1 MSLDSLVGL
10 SRALGAPSRQ
20 YVIIGEGNTSL
31 RRDQESFWIKASGQM
46 LESVDETGFVEV
58 RFGPILEI
66 LDRQLGGTA
75 MDEAVNAAKVD
86 PSSPLRPSIEV
97 TFHAL
102 LLHEF
107 GAQCIAHTHP
117 VPVNQLLCSNR
128 AAEFAAHRIF
138 PDEIVLCGPRSAFV
152 PYLDPGVPLAY
163 GIRKAAA
170 EYMDHYGEAPKVI
183 LLQNHGLIALGKNP
197 TDALRITEMAVKA
210 ATIYM
215 GACAVGTPVFLSEE
229 DIGHVYKRPDEIY
242 RRRQFEQR

>member
-31 RRDQESFWIKASGQM
+31 KRSDESFWIKASGQM
-46 LESVDETGFVEV
+46 LETVDETGFVEV
-58 RFGPILEI
+58 RFGPVLEI
-66 LDRQLGGTA
+66 LDRGLSGTA
-75 MDEAVNAAKVD
+75 MDEAVNAAKVNAV
-86 PSSPLRPSIEV
+86 SLLRPSIEV
-97 TFHAL
+97 TFHAM

-117 VPVNQLLCSNR
+117 IPVNQMMCSNR

-138 PDEIVLCGPRSAFV
+138 PDEVVLCGPCSAFV
-152 PYLDPGVPLAY
+152 PYLDPGVPLAI

-170 EYMDHYGEAPKVI
+170 EYADRYGEPPKVI

-210 ATIYM
+210 AAVYV
-215 GACAVGTPVFLSEE
+215 GACAVGTPVYLSES
-229 DIGHVYKRPDEIY
+229 DIAHLYMRPDEIY
-242 RRRQFEQR
+242 RRRQFEER

>member
-1 MSLDSLVGL
+1 MALDSLVGL

-31 RRDQESFWIKASGQM
+31 KRSDGSFWIKASGQM
-46 LESVDETGFVEV
+46 LETVDESGFVEV
-58 RFGPILEI
+58 KFGPILEI
-66 LDRQLGGTA
+66 LERQLSGAA

-86 PSSPLRPSIEV
+86 ASSPLRPSIEV

-107 GAQCIAHTHP
+107 GAGCIAHTHP

-128 AAEFAAHRIF
+128 ALEYASHRIF
-138 PDEIVLCGPRSAFV
+138 PDEVVLCGPRSAFV

-163 GIRKAAA
+163 GIRHASVGYA
-170 EYMDHYGEAPKVI
+170 EQYGEPPKVI

-210 ATIYM
+210 ATIYV

-229 DIGHVYKRPDEIY
+229 DIAHLYKRPDEIY
-242 RRRQFEQR
+242 RRRQFEER